1 MVNNDGLRSDGK
13 LHYACSVI
21 QCEKESRMADRR
33 ILCSLFSVLSRVHA
47 HVHLGRITM
56 FVAETKH
63 HGDIVVVIVRLMTGN
78 MFHQP
83 ATLDLRNL
91 GMLGAMRDRND

>member
-1 MVNNDGLRSDGK
+1 MQRRSVRK
-13 LHYACSVI
+13 R
-21 QCEKESRMADRR
+21 ESHGRQAH
-33 ILCSLFSVLSRVHA
+33 SLFSVLSRVHA

-91 GMLGAMRDRND
+91 GMLGAMEKRND